1 MAKSTIGGLSTGVS
15 VVQHQRTVNAVDFM
29 LTVEKTHI
37 RANFKWSAAAAHD
50 SWVWLHRDFQA
61 PQNFPPVEEWIK
73 LYWRKKGI
81 VCVCMQEIA
90 QLLLLWTFCSK
101 KYTAVYNDV
110 WQCMMTCA
118 DEPNDLIPRL
128 HNQLVQGVACWS
140 FVLCGQAA
148 AHYES
153 SLALKRARQ
162 TLARS
167 WESWCW
173 WCCKILQLRQVATS
187 CDTWMNSVQLG

>member
-1 MAKSTIGGLSTGVS
+1 M
-15 VVQHQRTVNAVDFM
+15 
-29 LTVEKTHI
+29 TVEFDCTEISKLPKI
-37 RANFKWSAAAAHD
+37 
-50 SWVWLHRDFQA
+50 
-61 PQNFPPVEEWIK
+61 PPVEEWIK

-110 WQCMMTCA
+110 WRCMMTCA

-173 WCCKILQLRQVATS
+173 WCCKIFCS
-187 CDTWMNSVQLG
+187 CDKLRHLNELSAARVARQC